1 MQESD
6 KTNRICGLSCDGN
19 GKVLLYLDSDGRR
32 TREYADFQPFA
43 WITSDAAQTPFESS
57 REHLSGPDWAPL
69 NTIVNFPGDSSANSF
84 MKARDKSLP
93 VEKSACS
100 ENLFLARNNM
110 RMFAGMAFE
119 EIRITEIY
127 VSISDSHDTLG
138 RIYAVSLGGFGGFKI
153 LKSADFS
160 DASERALIESLNA
173 EILARDPDVLAG
185 HGIFRRDLAAIAARA
200 KKLKVRLEWGRA
212 GESAIF
218 KKTRLKLAER
228 TFGYSRCDIPGRT
241 VADTFLLVQ
250 LYDLSVRDM
259 ASYSLGYCVKHFGVR
274 QAEPRVRFAPQEEL
288 RAFSEDFEKFEN
300 FAQERLGDIEKLIE
314 RLLPTYV
321 AQVGNFPMT
330 LQECMSRGS
339 GAKVESLFVEKYLSA
354 GAALPLPSRS
364 KYFEGAL
371 SESFASGIFKN
382 VLHYDVASLYPS
394 IMLLLGKCPKND
406 YLKVFIPLLS
416 SLREYRLKYKKLSKT
431 EKNPALAREFDAR
444 QMSFKI
450 LINSFYGYLGLD
462 NATFADASLAEEVTG
477 KGREILEKII
487 GAFSSIKDCKLLEAD
502 TDGLYVQSEKYF
514 DAPHDLLSMV
524 LPVVPKGID
533 LEFDGAYDAMLC
545 YKAKNYALLKD
556 GAVILKGSG
565 FKNRSTEPFLRDLT
579 AEMAKAKLSGK
590 TDILRDKIESAKKS
604 IASGQADIES
614 ISKSEYINKPVSQYL
629 DEIQNGGA
637 RRAPLEA
644 AAMLSPY
651 PEVGDRMS
659 YYIARG
665 DGKRSPDWKNAR
677 PSALY
682 DPANYPYDSDY
693 YLRKIDDWQK
703 RFSDLIGGGQ
713 LELF

>member
-6 KTNRICGLSCDGN
+6 KTNRICGLSYDGN
-19 GKVLLYLDSDGRR
+19 GKVLLYLDSGGRR

-57 REHLSGPDWAPL
+57 REHLSGPSWAPL
-69 NTIVNFPGDSSANSF
+69 NTIVNFPGDSAANSF

-100 ENLFLARNNM
+100 ENLFLARNNL

-127 VSISDSHDTLG
+127 ASISDSPDTLG
-138 RIYAVSLGGFGGFKI
+138 KIYAVSLGGFGGFKI

-185 HGIFRRDLAAIAARA
+185 HGIFRRDLAAISARA

-212 GESAIF
+212 GESAVF

-274 QAEPRVRFAPQEEL
+274 QSELRFAPQEEIK
-288 RAFSEDFEKFEN
+288 AFSEDFGK
-300 FAQERLGDIEKLIE
+300 
-314 RLLPTYV
+314 
-321 AQVGNFPMT
+321 MT

-514 DAPHDLLSMV
+514 EAPLELLSMV

-565 FKNRSTEPFLRDLT
+565 FKNRSTEPFLRELT
-579 AEMAKAKLSGK
+579 AEMAKAKLSGNI
-590 TDILRDKIESAKKS
+590 DILRDKIEAAKKS
-604 IASGQADIES
+604 IASGQADVES

-682 DPANYPYDSDY
+682 DLEKHPYDSDY

-703 RFSDLIGGGQ
+703 RFSDLIDGGQ